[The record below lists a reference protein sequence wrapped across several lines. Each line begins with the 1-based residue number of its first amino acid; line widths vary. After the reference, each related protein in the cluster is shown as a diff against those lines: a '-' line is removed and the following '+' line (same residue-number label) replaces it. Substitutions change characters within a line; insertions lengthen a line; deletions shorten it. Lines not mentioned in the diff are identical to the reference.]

1 MSRNIAASV
10 RARLLN
16 RAKALGEEFQF
27 TLIRYACERFL
38 YRIGVSAVHD
48 RCVLKGGSLLAVWL
62 EEPYRA
68 TRDIDMLAA
77 GGADEAAVRSIVE
90 TVCDVPCLDDGLTF
104 DEASLR
110 IAPIR
115 AFQAYPGQQAR
126 LNAHLDNARI
136 PLQVDFGFG
145 DAVPGNL
152 EVAQVPTLLR
162 DLPAPSL
169 RIYPR
174 TATIAEKYEAMV
186 QLGRRNTRM
195 KDFHDI
201 WALSDVFDFD
211 GMELRQALYDCFA
224 RRRTLWHHETPAA
237 LTAAFYGD
245 ADAQEKWRD
254 YCAKGPLIPPPAS
267 FDVIGRRIQT
277 FIGPVRE
284 SVVAD
289 VPFRRHWKAGGPW
302 HRA

>member
-104 DEASLR
+104 NKASLR

-126 LNAHLDNARI
+126 LNAHLDNALI
-136 PLQVDFGFG
+136 PLQVDSASAMRFRRIWKWRKYPPCSGIY
-145 DAVPGNL
+145 
-152 EVAQVPTLLR
+152 LR
-162 DLPAPSL
+162 HRCASTRAPRPLPRSL
-169 RIYPR
+169 RR
-174 TATIAEKYEAMV
+174 WCSWSTAT
-186 QLGRRNTRM
+186 
-195 KDFHDI
+195 
-201 WALSDVFDFD
+201 
-211 GMELRQALYDCFA
+211 
-224 RRRTLWHHETPAA
+224 PA
-237 LTAAFYGD
+237 
-245 ADAQEKWRD
+245 
-254 YCAKGPLIPPPAS
+254 
-267 FDVIGRRIQT
+267 
-277 FIGPVRE
+277 
-284 SVVAD
+284 
-289 VPFRRHWKAGGPW
+289 
-302 HRA
+302 

>member
-48 RCVLKGGSLLAVWL
+48 RCVLKGGRLLAVWL

-68 TRDIDMLAA
+68 TRDIDMLAT

-104 DEASLR
+104 DKASLR

-126 LNAHLDNARI
+126 LNAHLDNALI

-186 QLGRRNTRM
+186 QLGHRNTRM

-201 WALSDVFDFD
+201 WALSDVFDCD
-211 GMELRQALYDCFA
+211 GMELR
-224 RRRTLWHHETPAA
+224 
-237 LTAAFYGD
+237 
-245 ADAQEKWRD
+245 
-254 YCAKGPLIPPPAS
+254 
-267 FDVIGRRIQT
+267 
-277 FIGPVRE
+277 
-284 SVVAD
+284 
-289 VPFRRHWKAGGPW
+289 
-302 HRA
+302 